1 MLNAQRIKFCS
12 FTLLTLVMVLF
23 SSCEK
28 NYVPKP
34 HGYFRI
40 DLPQKNY
47 RDFESDCPLA
57 FELPG
62 YARIERVKQ
71 NLAKDSCW
79 FNVYFPKFNARVH
92 CTYNPVG
99 NNFGELIHEAYDV
112 AMTHE
117 VKATAMKR
125 TLIDDSKRNVFG
137 ILYDIEGEAASQL
150 QFFLTDSTDHFFRGA
165 LYFFN
170 RPNPDS
176 IAPVLSFLRED
187 IIHLTE
193 TLNWK

>member
-1 MLNAQRIKFCS
+1 MNRRAF
-12 FTLLTLVMVLF
+12 FLLVLASLIF

-40 DLPQKNY
+40 DLPKRNY
-47 RDFESDCPLA
+47 RSFESDCPLS

-62 YARIERVKQ
+62 YAKIERVRQ
-71 NLAKDSCW
+71 NQTQDSCW
-79 FNVYFPKFNARVH
+79 FNIYFPGFNARVH
-92 CTYNPVG
+92 CTYVPVG
-99 NNFGELIHEAYDV
+99 NNFSGLIHEAYDI
-112 AMTHE
+112 AMSHE
-117 VKATAMKR
+117 VKATAMRR
-125 TLIDDSKRNVFG
+125 TLVDDNQRNVFG

-150 QFFLTDSTDHFFRGA
+150 QFFLTDSSDHFFRGA

-170 RPNPDS
+170 KPNPDS

-187 IIHLTE
+187 IVHIAE

>member
-1 MLNAQRIKFCS
+1 MNRSAF
-12 FTLLTLVMVLF
+12 FLLVFASLVF

-40 DLPQKNY
+40 ALPQRNY
-47 RDFESDCPLA
+47 RSFESDCPLS

-62 YARIERVKQ
+62 YAKIERVRQ
-71 NLAKDSCW
+71 NQTQDSCW
-79 FNVYFPKFNARVH
+79 FNIYFPRFNARVH
-92 CTYNPVG
+92 CTYVPVG
-99 NNFGELIHEAYDV
+99 NNFSGLIHEAYDI
-112 AMTHE
+112 AMSHE

-125 TLIDDSKRNVFG
+125 TLVDDNQRNVFG
-137 ILYDIEGEAASQL
+137 VLYDIEGEAASQL

-170 RPNPDS
+170 KPNPDS

-187 IIHLTE
+187 VVHIAE